1 MTTRTQVAIIGAGP
15 AGLVLALLLQR
26 AGIQSVI
33 LELHDRDY
41 IEQRVRAGLLEH
53 GTVELLS
60 ELGAGERLR
69 RRAFQ
74 HDSFE
79 VRFLGRRY
87 HIPMRELTGGRTA
100 WMYPQQEVVKDLVA
114 VRLENGEP
122 LLFEATDIELEDIDS
137 DRPKVHYRHDGGEHT
152 LECDVIAGCDG
163 FHGVCRPSVPE
174 GVLTFYE
181 REYPFAW
188 LGILA
193 EAPPA
198 TTEELIYAHHPNGFA
213 LHSFRSTEVSRMY
226 LQVEPDEDLSKW
238 PDERIWQELRTRF
251 ATDDDWTLGEGP
263 ITQKNVTAMRS
274 FVTEPMQYGNLFL
287 AGDAAHIVPPTAAKG
302 LNLAVADV
310 VLLADALI
318 AYLGSGDRRALDGYS
333 ETALRRVWLVQEF
346 SSEMTTMFH
355 HRPADAFGARI
366 QQAALERV
374 CTSPSYMT
382 AFCEVYTGL
391 PFHGRVGAA
400 AATAG
405 GIH

>member
-1 MTTRTQVAIIGAGP
+1 MAGRTQVAIVGAGP

-26 AGIQSVI
+26 AGIKSTI
-33 LELHDRDY
+33 LELHDRAY
-41 IEQRVRAGLLEH
+41 VEQRIRAGMLEH
-53 GTVELLS
+53 GTVQLLG
-60 ELGAGERLR
+60 ELGAGENLR
-69 RRAFQ
+69 RRGFQ
-74 HDSFE
+74 HHSFE

-87 HIPMRELTGGRTA
+87 HIPMSELTGGRTA
-100 WMYPQQEVVKDLVA
+100 WMYPQQEVVKDLIA

-122 LLFEATDIELEDIDS
+122 LLFEATDIRLEDIDGR
-137 DRPKVHYRHDGGEHT
+137 RPKVHYRHGGDKHT

-163 FHGVCRPSVPE
+163 FHGACRPSIPD
-174 GVLTFYE
+174 GVLSFYE
-181 REYPFAW
+181 RDYPFAW

-226 LQVEPDEDLSKW
+226 LQVEPDEDLSRW
-238 PDERIWQELRTRF
+238 PDERIWEELRTRF
-251 ATDDDWTLGEGP
+251 ATDDDWALNEGA

-310 VLLADALI
+310 VLLADAL
-318 AYLGSGDRRALDGYS
+318 ATYLGSGNRRPLDLYS
-333 ETALRRVWLVQEF
+333 DTALRRVWLVQEF

-374 CTSPSYMT
+374 CTSPAYMT

-391 PFHGRVGAA
+391 PFRGHAA
-400 AATAG
+400 VAQPTAG
-405 GIH
+405 GVD